1 MKGSIR
7 QRSPGSWELTI
18 DLGRGT
24 RGEAGAGCGSKCG
37 NGAGDAP
44 YPATGSTPAPSFET
58 SSRPPQAG
66 FREFLLKPSLFVM
79 RRSEDSPAIGMLRR
93 T

>member
-44 YPATGSTPAPSFET
+44 YPATGSTPAPKRQPSRTRLET
-58 SSRPPQAG
+58 GPQ
-66 FREFLLKPSLFVM
+66 E
-79 RRSEDSPAIGMLRR
+79 LR
-93 T
+93 